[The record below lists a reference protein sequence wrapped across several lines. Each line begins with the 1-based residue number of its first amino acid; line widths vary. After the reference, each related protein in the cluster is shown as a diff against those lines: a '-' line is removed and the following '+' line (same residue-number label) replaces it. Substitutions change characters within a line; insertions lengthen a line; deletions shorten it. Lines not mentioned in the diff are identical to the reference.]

1 MDGLE
6 VSLGRTYANG
16 RLFRLLCMLG
26 FINERPDENSSG
38 GDAWSETGDRYLL
51 KLFRDYVFHQV
62 GKHNQ
67 PMMDMMHVVE
77 TLNKLDAGTDEN
89 ILLTSR
95 DRQAVLVV
103 TPVENN
109 VCGASCD
116 LVLRLALPLT
126 THVYLPPF
134 YLAGFLT

>member
-1 MDGLE
+1 MDALE
-6 VSLGRTYANG
+6 VSLGRTYTNG

-26 FINERPDENSSG
+26 FVNERPDENSSG

-62 GKHNQ
+62 GKHNE
-67 PMMDMMHVVE
+67 PVLDMMHVIE
-77 TLNKLDAGTDEN
+77 TLNKLDAGTNES

-103 TPVENN
+103 TPVETIYPYRRYIYIYILKCF
-109 VCGASCD
+109 VSA
-116 LVLRLALPLT
+116 LLRPL
-126 THVYLPPF
+126 F
-134 YLAGFLT
+134 